1 MATFLL
7 RLLEASGVEV
17 PEVATGRPFLDVR
30 AADVH
35 AGSIAALADLGI
47 VRGTGGGL
55 FRPEATVTRA
65 QTMTFLVGDRKSV
78 VSGRRGVIG
87 EDRCGRSII
96 KKKNNTTDQIETLK
110 QIL

>member
-17 PEVATGRPFLDVR
+17 PEVAAGRPFLDVR

-55 FRPEATVTRA
+55 FRPEAPVTRA
-65 QTMTFLVGDRKSV
+65 QTMTFLVGAYELATGAQLPRSEERRVGKEC
-78 VSGRRGVIG
+78 VST
-87 EDRCGRSII
+87 CRSRWWPYH
-96 KKKNNTTDQIETLK
+96 
-110 QIL
+110 